1 MSIHIHDL
9 TCRYCGRPVEWCT
22 SKAGNRYLAEAAA
35 IYNED
40 GRHIKTIYPA
50 HQCQAT
56 PEERA
61 AVDQAQQAATAEAL
75 AKGEIIVGQQVV
87 VAKGRK
93 VPVGTTGTV
102 VWVARFEDGY
112 GVIKAKVEQADGTVF
127 STNIKNLAAQ
137 HLASK

>member
-1 MSIHIHDL
+1 MQ
-9 TCRYCGRPVEWCT
+9 TATTNCRYCGRPVEWLT
-22 SKAGNRYLAEAAA
+22 SKAGKRYLAEAAP

-61 AVDQAQQAATAEAL
+61 AVDQAQQAAKAEAL
-75 AKGEIIVGQQVV
+75 ANGEIVVGQKVV

-93 VPVGTTGTV
+93 YPIGTLGTV
-102 VWVARFEDGY
+102 VWVARFEDAY
-112 GVIKAKVEQADGTVF
+112 GVIKAKVEQADGTTF
-127 STNIKNLAAQ
+127 SINIKNLAAQ
-137 HLASK
+137 HLVSN